1 MIPHKNDALGTFVL
15 EEQPSLTYRMDAE
28 ENRMVTTCDGIPAIQ
43 QAIYKILNTERYD
56 CPIYSRGYGVELKT
70 LFGKPVSYCMSEME
84 RQIREALLQDDRI
97 IGVDGFT
104 FEQPEK
110 GVLKALFQ
118 VRTSKGS
125 VTAEKEVRI

>member
-1 MIPHKNDALGTFVL
+1 MIPQQNNALGTFVL

-28 ENRMVTTCDGIPAIQ
+28 ENRMITTCDGIAAMQ
-43 QAIYKILNTERYD
+43 QAVYKILNTERYD
-56 CPIYSRGYGVELKT
+56 CPIYSRGYGIELKA

-97 IGVDGFT
+97 ISVDGFT

-118 VRTSKGS
+118 VRTSMGS
-125 VTAEKEVRI
+125 LTAEKEVRI